1 MPMTQH
7 RLLDGREGIS
17 EFTETSLGRWRY
29 VTAYRRLPDGDILGA
44 QAIGMRTA
52 WFNPNHQSK
61 PKTDPQPDIE
71 FHDWKAFHLSLPSK
85 T

>member
-1 MPMTQH
+1 
-7 RLLDGREGIS
+7 
-17 EFTETSLGRWRY
+17 
-29 VTAYRRLPDGDILGA
+29 LGA